1 MSAETSEG
9 TNDCRAGGNS
19 ETNDSEVETNFE
31 TLNDC
36 EVIYAL
42 PPPLPEPNFCSK
54 LQIFYHI
61 IFSFSKARN
70 YQECSLKIC
79 FGIS

>member
-9 TNDCRAGGNS
+9 TNDFRAGGNS
-19 ETNDSEVETNFE
+19 ETNDSGVETNFE

-42 PPPLPEPNFCSK
+42 PPPPLP
-54 LQIFYHI
+54 
-61 IFSFSKARN
+61 
-70 YQECSLKIC
+70 
-79 FGIS
+79 